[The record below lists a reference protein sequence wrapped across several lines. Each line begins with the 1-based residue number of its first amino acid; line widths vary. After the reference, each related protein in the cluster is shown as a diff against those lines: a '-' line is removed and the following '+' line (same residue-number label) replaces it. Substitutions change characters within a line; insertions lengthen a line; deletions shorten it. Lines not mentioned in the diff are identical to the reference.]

1 MPKIRGREAGWN
13 RFVVNDPDAGWRTAK
28 SLARLCGTDLRNC
41 QRWIAAWLNE
51 GKIEVRSGVAW
62 GRQFRRVIAGRK
74 SDNVPGADPQDDT
87 LPTVSSADEFRSVAA
102 EAIPD
107 LITHRLR
114 EIAEQD
120 IDPRAAM
127 AATKLRVELG
137 VGQIPSEEEIEE
149 PDQEEIHRAI
159 AALPPNPNDDAG
171 NPWSMSIEELDAI
184 IAKCDEEI
192 ARRAQ

>member
-13 RFVVNDPDAGWRTAK
+13 RFVANDPDAGWKTAK
-28 SLARLCGTDLRNC
+28 SLSRLCGTDLRNC

-74 SDNVPGADPQDDT
+74 PDNVPGADPQDDT
-87 LPTVSSADEFRSVAA
+87 LPTVSSDEFRAIAA

-107 LITHRLR
+107 LITRRLR

-127 AATKLRVELG
+127 AASKLRIELG
-137 VGQIPSEEEIEE
+137 VGQIPNEDEIEE
-149 PDQEEIHRAI
+149 PSEEELHAAI
-159 AALPPNPNDDAG
+159 AALPPNRNDHAG
-171 NPWSMSIEELDAI
+171 NPWDMSIEELDKI
-184 IAKCDEEI
+184 IALCDEEI